1 MQGRL
6 TQAEADLDYAQL
18 ALTAGTAAVGRQRD
32 SVAGLISDIYTAG
45 DPELLAFSALL
56 DAQTPEDLIRQDS
69 VRDVI
74 VGRETRA
81 YDDLSAAEV
90 LLDVREGEVQD
101 AKREVAAKARDAA
114 AHVVVMQGLEAQA
127 QADKDEVVRLV
138 ADRKAANTEAKAAKQ
153 ADRKKLKK
161 LRKEDARIKHL
172 LAERA
177 RKARLRALRQGQST
191 APGNSGGFLNRPVPG
206 PVTSSYGMR
215 VHPIFGYYGLHDGTD
230 FAGACGSPMYA
241 PADGRVI
248 QAYYQT
254 AYGNRIVIDHGFQ
267 RGRRAGDDLQP
278 RHALRRRGRRPGF
291 SRPGGGLHGVHRL
304 VDGLPPALHGDG
316 ERQPGRSDE
325 LALTALRAPGRL
337 FRCRRRRVRR
347 WSRRTRRR
355 ATTTTSRTPGRPAW
369 SWSAPR

>member
-114 AHVVVMQGLEAQA
+114 AHVVVMQEPRGAGAGGQGRGGAAGRGPQGRQHRGQGRQAGGPQEA
-127 QADKDEVVRLV
+127 
-138 ADRKAANTEAKAAKQ
+138 
-153 ADRKKLKK
+153 
-161 LRKEDARIKHL
+161 ARSC
-172 LAERA
+172 ARRTPGSSTCWPSGRA
-177 RKARLRALRQGQST
+177 RRGSGRCAR
-191 APGNSGGFLNRPVPG
+191 V
-206 PVTSSYGMR
+206 
-215 VHPIFGYYGLHDGTD
+215 
-230 FAGACGSPMYA
+230 
-241 PADGRVI
+241 
-248 QAYYQT
+248 
-254 AYGNRIVIDHGFQ
+254 
-267 RGRRAGDDLQP
+267 
-278 RHALRRRGRRPGF
+278 
-291 SRPGGGLHGVHRL
+291 SR
-304 VDGLPPALHGDG
+304 
-316 ERQPGRSDE
+316 
-325 LALTALRAPGRL
+325 
-337 FRCRRRRVRR
+337 
-347 WSRRTRRR
+347 RRR
-355 ATTTTSRTPGRPAW
+355 ATAAGS
-369 SWSAPR
+369 